1 MLPARER
8 LQNGLVLNETSS
20 AIFHAGNE
28 KYDAFPSGE
37 IFNYSFDLIF
47 TKKPNTEYQS
57 QSILLLLLWI
67 TIFVWQTG

>member
-8 LQNGLVLNETSS
+8 LQNGLELNETSPS
-20 AIFHAGNE
+20 IFHTGNE

-47 TKKPNTEYQS
+47 TKKIQHRKPESMYFTTPC
-57 QSILLLLLWI
+57 LD
-67 TIFVWQTG
+67 

>member
-20 AIFHAGNE
+20 AVFHAGNE

-47 TKKPNTEYQS
+47 TEKTQHRIPESMYFTS
-57 QSILLLLLWI
+57 LSLD
-67 TIFVWQTG
+67 

>member
-28 KYDAFPSGE
+28 KCDAFPSAE

-47 TKKPNTEYQS
+47 TKKPQHRIPESMYFTS
-57 QSILLLLLWI
+57 PSL
-67 TIFVWQTG
+67 G

>member
-28 KYDAFPSGE
+28 KYDAFHSGE

-47 TKKPNTEYQS
+47 TKKTPNIEYQS
-57 QSILLLLLWI
+57 QCILLLFLLD
-67 TIFVWQTG
+67 